1 MKMNIVL
8 PLICGLLLNSFL
20 VLAQTTN
27 TGPYIPNHGAVWKV
41 ENRTI
46 PLKSNYDYK
55 IVFDIT
61 STSNDPSVKNRYI
74 DSAARFFNMLGQ
86 NGIPKENIHVA
97 LIIHSSA
104 SKDVMN
110 NEWYQ
115 AKYSTNNPNIN
126 LIAELIDADADVIFC
141 GQSSFTRKMPK
152 ENLIEGVDLSLSALT
167 SLVEYQSDG
176 YQLIKY

>member
-1 MKMNIVL
+1 M
-8 PLICGLLLNSFL
+8 GLMLNSFL
-20 VLAQTTN
+20 VLAQTTK
-27 TGPYIPNHGAVWKV
+27 TGPYVPNHGAVWKV

-86 NGIPKENIHVA
+86 NGIPKEKIHVA

-115 AKYSTNNPNIN
+115 AKYSTNNTLFPY
-126 LIAELIDADADVIFC
+126 
-141 GQSSFTRKMPK
+141 T
-152 ENLIEGVDLSLSALT
+152 T
-167 SLVEYQSDG
+167 SP
-176 YQLIKY
+176 I